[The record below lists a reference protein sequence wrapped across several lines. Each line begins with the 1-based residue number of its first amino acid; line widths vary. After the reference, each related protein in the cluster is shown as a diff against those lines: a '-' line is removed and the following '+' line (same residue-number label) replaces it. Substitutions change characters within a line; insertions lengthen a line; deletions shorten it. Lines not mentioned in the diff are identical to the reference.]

1 MLSSGAGLE
10 GSLTCVAINV
20 AVLLQIKAPPR
31 MSSAAATSVLAS
43 MAALQGAREDT
54 GDFTMTCRGA
64 TLKAHAHVLSMGWV
78 PASSPP

>member
-1 MLSSGAGLE
+1 
-10 GSLTCVAINV
+10 
-20 AVLLQIKAPPR
+20 

-64 TLKAHAHVLSMGWV
+64 TLKAHALVLSMGWV